1 MERYIMILV
10 YSILQE
16 SATSVIEDIVNLLI
30 SLFSTYQLYILI
42 AIGLIILYFV
52 VTRLIFRGTIYKSAR
67 KEPMVTLS
75 MSGRERSLE
84 YLERFGEMKGV
95 DAQVIRYL
103 RKHGSLPKKQL
114 EKTFGSKVIRRL
126 IEKGMIRV
134 V

>member
-1 MERYIMILV
+1 MILV

-16 SATSVIEDIVNLLI
+16 SATSVIEDIVNLLK

-42 AIGLIILYFV
+42 AVGLIILYFV

-67 KEPMVTLS
+67 KEPMVALS

-126 IEKGMIRV
+126 IEKEMIKV